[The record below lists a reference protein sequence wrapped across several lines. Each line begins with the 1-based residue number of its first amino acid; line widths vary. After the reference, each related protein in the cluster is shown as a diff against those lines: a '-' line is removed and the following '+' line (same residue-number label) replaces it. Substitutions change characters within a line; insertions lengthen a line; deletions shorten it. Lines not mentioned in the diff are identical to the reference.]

1 MESYDCPKQCLS
13 TVGTVNCVFLETE
26 DLVVGG
32 LFHAVNN
39 HTAEYTVPT
48 LLLGILS
55 DFYEFIIFIYSSF
68 RRPRSLPKL

>member
-32 LFHAVNN
+32 LFHAMNN

-48 LLLGILS
+48 LLLE
-55 DFYEFIIFIYSSF
+55 Y
-68 RRPRSLPKL
+68 